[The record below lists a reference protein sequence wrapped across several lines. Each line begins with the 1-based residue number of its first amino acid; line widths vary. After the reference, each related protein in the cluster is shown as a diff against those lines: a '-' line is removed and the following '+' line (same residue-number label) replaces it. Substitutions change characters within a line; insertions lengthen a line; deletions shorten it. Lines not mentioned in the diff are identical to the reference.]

1 MEKTIGKIDDIFNTS
16 NVKQN
21 CYVAKLLKTNQLID
35 LLSPINQMIT
45 LR

>member
-1 MEKTIGKIDDIFNTS
+1 MDISNTS
-16 NVKQN
+16 NVTQN

-35 LLSPINQMIT
+35 FLEPINQMIT

>member
-1 MEKTIGKIDDIFNTS
+1 MDISNTS

-21 CYVAKLLKTNQLID
+21 CYVAKLLKTNQLIGF
-35 LLSPINQMIT
+35 LKSLNQMIT

>member
-1 MEKTIGKIDDIFNTS
+1 MDISNTS

-21 CYVAKLLKTNQLID
+21 CYAAKLLKTNQLID
-35 LLSPINQMIT
+35 FLSAINQMIT